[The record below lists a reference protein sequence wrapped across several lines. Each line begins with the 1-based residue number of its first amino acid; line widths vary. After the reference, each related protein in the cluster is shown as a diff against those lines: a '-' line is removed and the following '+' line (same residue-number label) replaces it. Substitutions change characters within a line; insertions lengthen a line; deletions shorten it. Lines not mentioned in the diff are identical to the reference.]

1 MWVLWLCAEQEALAR
16 LALCH
21 SSDALLHDCAGPLQ
35 RSLAALRAGATD
47 AGTLEV
53 ITLLATK
60 PMQVW
65 SGVVHVQ
72 WVVHVLYW

>member
-1 MWVLWLCAEQEALAR
+1 MR
-16 LALCH
+16 H
-21 SSDALLHDCAGPLQ
+21 SSLQPFAAVVCCGARCAVLCCAGPLQ

-65 SGVVHVQ
+65 CGVV
-72 WVVHVLYW
+72 WCM

>member
-1 MWVLWLCAEQEALAR
+1 MVDVCVTQACSPSLLLCAVGRAV
-16 LALCH
+16 LC
-21 SSDALLHDCAGPLQ
+21 CAGPLQ

-65 SGVVHVQ
+65 CGVV
-72 WVVHVLYW
+72 WCM